1 MPGVVKQAC
10 NSSTWEG
17 QAGGLLGIQ
26 KDTQSQTIT
35 LDASETVMV
44 KKSPGISTPMHTSI
58 LITSKHQLGRELCS
72 PL

>member
-1 MPGVVKQAC
+1 MPGVVKQAR

-35 LDASETVMV
+35 LDA
-44 KKSPGISTPMHTSI
+44 
-58 LITSKHQLGRELCS
+58 
-72 PL
+72 

>member
-35 LDASETVMV
+35 LDA
-44 KKSPGISTPMHTSI
+44 
-58 LITSKHQLGRELCS
+58 
-72 PL
+72 

>member
-1 MPGVVKQAC
+1 MLGVVKQAC

-35 LDASETVMV
+35 LDASVMV
-44 KKSPGISTPMHTSI
+44 KKSPGISMPMHTSI